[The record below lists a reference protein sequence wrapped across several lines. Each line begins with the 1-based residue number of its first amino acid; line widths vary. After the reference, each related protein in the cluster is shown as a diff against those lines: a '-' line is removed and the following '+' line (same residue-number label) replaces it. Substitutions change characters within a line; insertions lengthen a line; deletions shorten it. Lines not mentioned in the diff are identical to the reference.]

1 MKNPTSDLFTLNV
14 INMNLQG
21 RISVY
26 VSEK

>member
-21 RISVY
+21 QISVY